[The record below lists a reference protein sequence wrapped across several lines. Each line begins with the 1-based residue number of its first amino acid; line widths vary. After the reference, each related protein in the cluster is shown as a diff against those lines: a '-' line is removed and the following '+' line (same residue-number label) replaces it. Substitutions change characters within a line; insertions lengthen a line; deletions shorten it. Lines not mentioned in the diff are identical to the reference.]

1 MSRGPGTVQRRI
13 LALFQE
19 NPRAVIS
26 TSDLCRQVFKSVV
39 IAKKHRVSV
48 LRALSGIRAS
58 RLKTL
63 ECTRLE
69 FERDDVWFDAAVWRV
84 APGRRQR

>member
-1 MSRGPGTVQRRI
+1 MSRGPGNVQRRI
-13 LALFQE
+13 LAVFQE

-26 TSDLCRQVFKSVV
+26 TSDLCREVFETVV
-39 IAKKHRVSV
+39 VAKKHRVSV
-48 LRALSGIRAS
+48 LRALSSIKTS

-63 ECTRLE
+63 ESTRLD

-84 APGRRQR
+84 TPGRR